1 MSNWNL
7 KLRAKHHLL
16 DIWAA
21 ITKYMKTKQYTQ
33 FMRRRN
39 QSGKKS

>member
-21 ITKYMKTKQYTQ
+21 ITKYYME
-33 FMRRRN
+33 
-39 QSGKKS
+39 GL